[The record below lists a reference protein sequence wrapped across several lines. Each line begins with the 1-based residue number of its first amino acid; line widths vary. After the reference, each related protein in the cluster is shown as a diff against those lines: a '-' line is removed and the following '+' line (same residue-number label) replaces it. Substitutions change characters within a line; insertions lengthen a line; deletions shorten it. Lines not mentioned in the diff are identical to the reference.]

1 MQKHWTWIQERP
13 LSKVRF
19 SSHSHSLIMRSE
31 SLCRVSQCLGTGSA
45 WDFSTLRSMNV
56 HQPRLIVRQRQNFR
70 AGVRGGIWLHR
81 GLRGSWRSHKSLGL
95 LASVRLRSG

>member
-31 SLCRVSQCLGTGSA
+31 SLCRVSQCLGTGLFHLA
-45 WDFSTLRSMNV
+45 QRV
-56 HQPRLIVRQRQNFR
+56 HQPRLIVRQLQNFR